1 MDLGGRHVDTLDGRA
16 SAGGRSAGPARAA
29 ARRTRERRRTRSA
42 DHPPVGRGRRSGRAD
57 RQLHLAGV
65 VDVDLWRRH
74 RVGLHECVRRQ
85 GGVVLT
91 ENERWLIVVN
101 AASDDVTVFAVESSG
116 LRHAGTTPSGGR
128 MPISV
133 AVHGSLV
140 YVLNAGG
147 AVGEADNIT
156 GFVLEGGGLTPLAG
170 STRPLTSSATAPA
183 EVAFRP
189 DGRVLVVTEKTTN
202 TIDTYTVGSDGL
214 ASGPNLFP
222 SAHPTPFG
230 FAFGKRDQ
238 VFVSE
243 AGGGADASA
252 VSSYLVADDGSLEV
266 ITPAAATT
274 ETAACWVVVTPD
286 GRFAYT
292 TNTGS
297 GSMPGHRVALSGE
310 LALLDGDGRTG
321 VTGAGS
327 SPIDMALSRDG
338 RFLYTLNSG
347 SGTIA
352 AFSSVRANG
361 SLSPLRSLSG
371 LPAGSNGLA
380 AR

>member
-1 MDLGGRHVDTLDGRA
+1 MLKWRIRVVVFLLGLGPTLVSGA
-16 SAGGRSAGPARAA
+16 LAAAGGS
-29 ARRTRERRRTRSA
+29 
-42 DHPPVGRGRRSGRAD
+42 
-57 RQLHLAGV
+57 AGV
-65 VDVDLWRRH
+65 VYTATNAPDGNVVIVFDRAADGALTSAGAFATG
-74 RVGLHECVRRQ
+74 GLGTGKGLGNQ

-128 MPISV
+128 RPISV

-170 STRPLTSSATAPA
+170 STRPLSSSATGPA

-297 GSMPGHRVALSGE
+297 GSISGYHVAFDGKI
-310 LALLDGDGRTG
+310 ALLDSDGRTA

-327 SPIDMALSRDG
+327 GPIDTALSRNG

-352 AFSSVRANG
+352 AFSVRANG
-361 SLSPLRSLSG
+361 SLSPRPSLSG
-371 LPAGSNGLA
+371 IPAGSNGLA
-380 AR
+380 GR

>member
-1 MDLGGRHVDTLDGRA
+1 MTWTIRVAFFLLCLGLTSVSSSLA
-16 SAGGRSAGPARAA
+16 SAEGSAGAVYTATNAPDGNVVLVFDRAA
-29 ARRTRERRRTRSA
+29 DGTLTSA
-42 DHPPVGRGRRSGRAD
+42 GAFATGGT
-57 RQLHLAGV
+57 GTGK
-65 VDVDLWRRH
+65 
-74 RVGLHECVRRQ
+74 GLGNQ

-91 ENERWLIVVN
+91 ENERWLIAVN
-101 AASDDVTVFAVESSG
+101 AASDEVTVFAVEAGG
-116 LRHAGTTPSGGR
+116 LRHVSNTPSEGR
-128 MPISV
+128 RPISV

-147 AVGEADNIT
+147 AVGDTDNIT
-156 GFVLEGGGLTPLAG
+156 GFLLEDGHLAPLAG
-170 STRPLTSSATAPA
+170 STRSLSGSATGPA

-189 DGRVLVVTEKTTN
+189 DGRLLAVTEKTTN

-214 ASGPNLFP
+214 ASGPNAFP

-243 AGGGADASA
+243 AGGGPDASA
-252 VSSYLVADDGSLEV
+252 VSSYMVADDGSLEV

-286 GRFAYT
+286 GRFAYA

-297 GSMPGHRVALSGE
+297 GSISGFRVAFDGE
-310 LALLDGDGRTG
+310 LALLDADGRTA

-327 SPIDMALSRDG
+327 SPIDMALSRNG
-338 RFLYTLNSG
+338 RFLFALNSG
-347 SGTIA
+347 TGTLA
-352 AFSSVRANG
+352 AFGVRANG
-361 SLSPLRSLSG
+361 SLAPRRG
-371 LPAGSNGLA
+371 LTGIPAGSNGLA

>member
-1 MDLGGRHVDTLDGRA
+1 MTWTIRVTVFLLCLGLTSVMGSSVAAAG
-16 SAGGRSAGPARAA
+16 SAGAVYTATNAPDGNVVMVFDRAADGALTSAGTFA
-29 ARRTRERRRTRSA
+29 TGGLGT
-42 DHPPVGRGRRSGRAD
+42 GSG
-57 RQLHLAGV
+57 LGN
-65 VDVDLWRRH
+65 
-74 RVGLHECVRRQ
+74 Q
-85 GGVVLT
+85 GGVLLT

-101 AASDDVTVFAVESSG
+101 AASDDVTVFAVESNG
-116 LRHAGTTPSGGR
+116 LVQVDTSPSRGR
-128 MPISV
+128 RPISV
-133 AVHGSLV
+133 AVHGNLV
-140 YVLNAGG
+140 YILNAGG
-147 AVGEADNIT
+147 AVGAADNIT
-156 GFVLEGGGLTPLAG
+156 GFRLEDGRLEPLAG
-170 STRPLTSSATAPA
+170 STRPLSGSATGPA

-189 DGRVLVVTEKTTN
+189 DGRVLVVTEKTTD
-202 TIDTYTVGSDGL
+202 TIDTYTVGSDDL
-214 ASGPNLFP
+214 ASGPNVFS

-230 FAFGKRDQ
+230 FAFGKRDE

-292 TNTGS
+292 SNTGS
-297 GSMPGHRVALSGE
+297 GSISGYRVAFDGE
-310 LALLDGDGRTG
+310 LTLLDSDGRTG

-352 AFSSVRANG
+352 AFSVRANG
-361 SLSPLRSLSG
+361 SLSPRRSLSG